1 MRARLPA
8 SAQPGLTRAGPA
20 RLVPLRLADW
30 RFGECQ
36 SHLWPSVFRAG
47 PYGLPCCPSSHGPA
61 LHTPGQKCEERG
73 PRDPIRPAPVH
84 RAERW
89 GTPIVSLDRRLE
101 EKPERPPAAKASRP
115 AQDLV
120 SLFAGNQTARA
131 RWDFAPFG
139 AVMKDAP
146 GFQTQGDVI
155 YRAAKTAPAPAV
167 AGPPVLA
174 ALKITP
180 PCVPNPVGPVTV
192 AARLLPGP
200 QGQPAATAPVPPAS
214 FTPAPHS
221 AGLIS

>member
-73 PRDPIRPAPVH
+73 PRYDRRPSIEPNGEDTDRLAGPAPGNK
-84 RAERW
+84 A
-89 GTPIVSLDRRLE
+89 GA
-101 EKPERPPAAKASRP
+101 PACCKASRP

-180 PCVPNPVGPVTV
+180 PCVQRPWP
-192 AARLLPGP
+192 ACHAHCLR
-200 QGQPAATAPVPPAS
+200 PAALTLRPRRPRSARARRSLHPSRQPR
-214 FTPAPHS
+214 TP
-221 AGLIS
+221 LV